1 MGTFHQTMSAL
12 LKLAAVIVAVAS
24 ALPVNPTC
32 TGVLMLGVFKKN
44 GAAGVTN
51 RVIEDKIGAPSKLT
65 WGHVSRSSFAC
76 TDGRWQMSSMYTP
89 GSDIGEFILAVNA
102 ANKMKKPEDKLTSAA
117 IKQHL
122 TAYLEKTQKA
132 VVGMCGTQTTTDA
145 MERIIRNNANVSVD
159 SAMPSM
165 NAELATQSA
174 MEMASDSAMGDRFL
188 KELLTR
194 PDVYQTPVEVT
205 KDVLKAFFSIMF
217 QGNSVASQKLHV
229 YSLTGVNEPAAFV
242 DVQES
247 KRCNNAGVAPL
258 LKAAAGDSGNQVL
271 YNSQDAVKLFR
282 SDLAQFFQEQNV
294 GVDAE
299 DMMAEMKRI
308 GDTQLKEF
316 ISTFGSIPSFLAQ
329 IK

>member
-1 MGTFHQTMSAL
+1 MG
-12 LKLAAVIVAVAS
+12 KLASMYRVLSAAAVLVAVAS

-76 TDGRWQMSSMYTP
+76 MDSRWQMASMYTP

-102 ANKMKKPEDKLTSAA
+102 ANKMKKPEEKMTSAA

-122 TAYLEKTQKA
+122 TTYLEKTQKA
-132 VVGMCGTQTTTDA
+132 VVGMCGTQTTADA
-145 MERIIRNNANVSVD
+145 MERIIRGNANVSAD
-159 SAMPSM
+159 AAMPSM
-165 NAELATQSA
+165 SSDVATASA
-174 MEMASDSAMGDRFL
+174 MEMASEGAMGDKFL
-188 KELLTR
+188 KELLTK
-194 PDVYQTPVEVT
+194 PEVYKTPVDVT

-217 QGNSVASQKLHV
+217 QGNSVAAQKLHV
-229 YSLTGVNEPAAFV
+229 YALTGTNEPAAFV
-242 DVQES
+242 NVEES
-247 KRCNNAGVAPL
+247 KRCNNMGVAPL
-258 LKAAAGDSGNQVL
+258 LKATSADAGAQVL
-271 YNSQDAVKLFR
+271 YNSADAVKLFR

-299 DMMAEMKRI
+299 DMMAEMKKI
-308 GDTQLKEF
+308 GDEQLKTFVE
-316 ISTFGSIPSFLAQ
+316 TFGALPAFTASI
-329 IK
+329 K

>member
-51 RVIEDKIGAPSKLT
+51 RFIEDKIGAPSKLT

-102 ANKMKKPEDKLTSAA
+102 ANKMKKPEDKMTSAA

-122 TAYLEKTQKA
+122 TTYLEKTSKA

-145 MERIIRNNANVSVD
+145 MERIIRANANVSAD
-159 SAMPSM
+159 AAMPTM
-165 NAELATQSA
+165 TGDVAMQSA
-174 MEMASDSAMGDRFL
+174 MEMASESAMGDKFL

-194 PDVYQTPVEVT
+194 PDVYKTP
-205 KDVLKAFFSIMF
+205 
-217 QGNSVASQKLHV
+217 
-229 YSLTGVNEPAAFV
+229 V
-242 DVQES
+242 DVQEN

-258 LKAAAGDSGNQVL
+258 VKAAAGESGHQVL
-271 YNSQDAVKLFR
+271 YNS
-282 SDLAQFFQEQNV
+282 
-294 GVDAE
+294 
-299 DMMAEMKRI
+299 
-308 GDTQLKEF
+308 
-316 ISTFGSIPSFLAQ
+316 
-329 IK
+329 